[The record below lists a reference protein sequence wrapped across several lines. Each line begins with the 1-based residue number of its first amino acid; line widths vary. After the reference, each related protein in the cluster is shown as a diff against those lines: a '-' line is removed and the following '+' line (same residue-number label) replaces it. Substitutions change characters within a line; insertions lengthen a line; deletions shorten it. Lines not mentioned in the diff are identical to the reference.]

1 MGIRDIELEGGQI
14 SVREQGQGVP
24 LLLVHGFPLD
34 HSMWVAQQQG
44 LADHCRVLTPDL
56 RGFGQ
61 SSPLPPAFT
70 MRQFAD
76 DLARLLDRLQIDAPV
91 VVGGLSM
98 GGYIAWQFWLHH
110 RARLA
115 GLILC
120 DTRAA
125 SDDPEVAAG
134 REQLA
139 QRVLREGVDRAVE
152 EMLPRLLAPA
162 SLESADALVD
172 EVRRVMLATPR
183 ASFATAQ
190 RGMARRPD
198 VTSRLADIDVPTL
211 VICGES
217 DAITPP
223 AEMRSIAAA
232 IPGATYLEIAGAGHL
247 APLEQPQQVNAAI
260 LQLVGQLE

>member
-1 MGIRDIELEGGQI
+1 MVNRIVELEDGQI
-14 SVREQGQGVP
+14 RLQDQGQGVP
-24 LLLVHGFPLD
+24 LLLLHGFPLD
-34 HSMWVAQQQG
+34 QSMWAAQQQG
-44 LADHCRVLTPDL
+44 LADRCRVLTPDL

-61 SSPLPPAFT
+61 SSRLPPSFT

-76 DLARLLDRLQIDAPV
+76 DLAQLLERLQIDSPV
-91 VVGGLSM
+91 ILGGLSM
-98 GGYIAWQFWLHH
+98 GGYIAWQFWQYH

-125 SDDPEVAAG
+125 SDTPEAAAG
-134 REQLA
+134 RDQLA
-139 QRVLREGVDRAVE
+139 ERVLRQGVGPAVE
-152 EMLPRLLAPA
+152 EMLPRLFAPA
-162 SLESADALVD
+162 TLESADALVA
-172 EVRRVMLATPR
+172 EVRRVMLTTSP

-198 VTSRLADIDVPTL
+198 VSWRLADIDVPTL

-223 AEMRSIAAA
+223 AEMQSIAAA
-232 IPGATYLEIAGAGHL
+232 IPAATYQQVPAAGHL
-247 APLEQPQQVNAAI
+247 APLEQPQPVNAAI
-260 LQLVGQLE
+260 LRLVGQLE